1 MFKGVSEKTFSH
13 IYLDLILPQYYNN
26 LDKFMNDFF
35 DGVDTK
41 NISLFPY
48 EGGTYTGELIGLPS
62 IKEGQFMIEGNYNN
76 KSNMDYHSEAGK
88 EWIEFQVYS
97 GDEAYYMYF
106 IGFETS
112 KGDFKFAIPNRRNTK
127 SIKNGIIDFV
137 SQTPIEL
144 LIDFINIA
152 LLNKQEFENE
162 LKLTEFITK
171 MIKAVSECEEDDN
184 NHPLEDIFED
194 ELNSKFLKEGFLV
207 NEEILSII
215 SKN

>member
-1 MFKGVSEKTFSH
+1 MQELILGILRKIELDKEYIKLCRNHYDFDGRANLNREEVEPIIKSFDSDFKYAAKDKTFLKE
-13 IYLDLILPQYYNN
+13 IA
-26 LDKFMNDFF
+26 F
-35 DGVDTK
+35 
-41 NISLFPY
+41 
-48 EGGTYTGELIGLPS
+48 GEFTLR
-62 IKEGQFMIEGNYNN
+62 F
-76 KSNMDYHSEAGK
+76 
-88 EWIEFQVYS
+88 
-97 GDEAYYMYF
+97 F
-106 IGFETS
+106 IGF
-112 KGDFKFAIPNRRNTK
+112 
-127 SIKNGIIDFV
+127 KNGIIDFV